1 MKGLEVVAALKGI
14 LNTTTLRELS
24 TEDEVE
30 VETAT
35 PEPALALCA
44 CATQSSVLACRC
56 EPVGGSM
63 TQEPRHFVAALAV
76 PPNMRFRART
86 ESSAA
91 DLDVTKRCRGIA
103 LANYMRDGVRG
114 GRNWGLGTVLA
125 MPEEDL

>member
-1 MKGLEVVAALKGI
+1 
-14 LNTTTLRELS
+14 
-24 TEDEVE
+24 
-30 VETAT
+30 
-35 PEPALALCA
+35 
-44 CATQSSVLACRC
+44 
-56 EPVGGSM
+56 M

-86 ESSAA
+86 ESSAS